1 LSGLIL
7 PSLSFAPNS
16 RVFFSPKCGGI
27 SGILLKLFSDFR
39 LRAVTASEIEFYL
52 FGSGER
58 DLSNFWNDI
67 KTACASAGIEI
78 FKIEKERGREQHEI
92 SLTPSNPEKTV
103 SDTNALKDIVSKISE
118 KYGVQ
123 SSFAAKPL
131 ADDFGSGLHIHIHL
145 EDEQGTNQF
154 IKNDSSISDTLNH
167 ALGGLLLWL
176 PDTMPIFAPNEESY
190 KRFVAGSNGPL
201 TVSWG
206 ANNRTVALRLPD
218 SSYDNKR
225 IEHRVAGADADVL
238 QVMYVILAAIHYG
251 LATGAKPDGQVYG
264 DAALEMYAKPRFSNN
279 LQVAKQRMQQSIFPL
294 KNYGILIES

>member
-1 LSGLIL
+1 M
-7 PSLSFAPNS
+7 
-16 RVFFSPKCGGI
+16 
-27 SGILLKLFSDFR
+27 LKLFSDFR

-58 DLSNFWNDI
+58 DLSEFWGDI
-67 KTACASAGIEI
+67 KTSCVSAGIEI

-103 SDTNALKDIVSKISE
+103 RDTNKLKDIISDLAV
-118 KYGVQ
+118 KHSMQV
-123 SSFAAKPL
+123 SFAAKPIT
-131 ADDFGSGLHIHIHL
+131 DDFGSGLHIHIHL
-145 EDEQGTNQF
+145 EDEQGKNQF
-154 IKNDSSISDTLNH
+154 IKDDSSISDTLNH

-218 SSYDNKR
+218 SAKDNKR
-225 IEHRVAGADADVL
+225 IEHRVAGADADIL

-251 LATGAKPDGQVYG
+251 LATAVKPDGQVYG
-264 DAALEMYAKPRFSNN
+264 DAALEMYAKPRFSKD
-279 LQVAKQRMQQSIFPL
+279 LRVAKQRMQQSIFPL